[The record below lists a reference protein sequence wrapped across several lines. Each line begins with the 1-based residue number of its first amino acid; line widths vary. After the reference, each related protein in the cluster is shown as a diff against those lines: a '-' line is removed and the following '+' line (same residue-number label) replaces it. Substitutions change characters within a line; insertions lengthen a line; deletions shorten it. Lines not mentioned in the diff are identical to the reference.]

1 MVLKMI
7 VVQSKPS
14 TLAHT
19 LKPKVNVNVNVN
31 VVDVNLL
38 RITRV
43 GSEPH
48 TSYSL

>member
-19 LKPKVNVNVNVN
+19 LKPKVNVNVNV
-31 VVDVNLL
+31 VDVNLL